1 MRNVYTAELARLRWA
16 VVHCRTGQLIGAF
29 ANCADACSLRDNGPR
44 NEQGDRLLEVIDCP
58 PKITKPR
65 LRERRRT
72 ERALPL
78 RDLLHHD
85 GVTLSEIE
93 RDPGAFNV
101 FQRSI

>member
-1 MRNVYTAELARLRWA
+1 MRNVYTAEIARLPWA

-29 ANCADACSLRDNGPR
+29 ANCADACTLRDNGPR
-44 NEQGDRLLEVIDCP
+44 NDQGARLLEVIAAP
-58 PKITKPR
+58 VKITKPR

-78 RDLLHHD
+78 RDLLD
-85 GVTLSEIE
+85 NEPIIDATN
-93 RDPGAFNV
+93 F